1 MHYRS
6 SVVRAGA
13 AVAALFAVAACASE
27 SVTSSRAVVANQA
40 SNNIVPPGGTIKV
53 CKISELAGQFTVA
66 LNKTGGGDG
75 MFPMASSVTQSILV
89 DGGSR
94 CTDVFYQDNPSS
106 WTTLATL
113 TATEEVPAAMTVAS
127 IWVFRT
133 GQDPVQLTGTNSASV
148 TFGFYDAA
156 SIEFYNV
163 KRSSGEGCTPG
174 YWKVD
179 KHAAAWG
186 PTGYTSGQNLGSVFA
201 NSSLYGL
208 NNYTL
213 LQSLSFKGGP
223 DNVGAAGIL
232 FRAATAAILN
242 AGHAEVDY
250 YLTAAQIVA
259 QVNAAL
265 ATNNRQT
272 ILLLATELDTANN
285 AGCEL

>member
-1 MHYRS
+1 MQYRS
-6 SVVRAGA
+6 SLVRAGA
-13 AVAALFAVAACASE
+13 AVAALLAVAACASE
-27 SVTSSRAVVANQA
+27 PVTSSRAAAANQA
-40 SNNIVPPGGTIKV
+40 TNTFVSSGGTIKV
-53 CKISELAGQFTVA
+53 CKASELAGQFNVV

-75 MFPMASSVTQSILV
+75 VYPMPSSVTQSILV
-89 DGGSR
+89 DGGSG
-94 CTDVFYQDNPSS
+94 CTDVFFQDNPSS

-113 TATEEVPAAMTVAS
+113 TATEEVPSNMAVAS

-133 GQDPVQLTGTNSASV
+133 GQDPVQYTGTNSASV
-148 TFGFYDAA
+148 SFGFYDNA

-163 KRSSGEGCTPG
+163 KRASGEGCTPG

-186 PTGYTSGQNLGSVFA
+186 PTGYTSGQRVGSVFA

-213 LQSLSFKGGP
+213 LQSLSFKGGS

-242 AGHAEVDY
+242 AGHPAIDY

-265 ATNNRQT
+265 ATNDRQT